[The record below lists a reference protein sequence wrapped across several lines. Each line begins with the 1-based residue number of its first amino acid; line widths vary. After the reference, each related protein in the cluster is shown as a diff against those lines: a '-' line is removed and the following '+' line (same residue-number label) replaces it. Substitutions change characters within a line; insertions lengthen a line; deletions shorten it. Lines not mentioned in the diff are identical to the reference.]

1 MAKSHLKTD
10 QIEES
15 TKEYNNKINEE
26 YNNYNKEK
34 NIYKES
40 LDKKI
45 AEILAKYD
53 VT

>member
-1 MAKSHLKTD
+1 MAQLYLKKN

-26 YNNYNKEK
+26 YNNYIKDMNIHKEL
-34 NIYKES
+34 

>member
-1 MAKSHLKTD
+1 MAQLYLNKN

-26 YNNYNKEK
+26 YNNYIKDMNIHKEF
-34 NIYKES
+34 

>member
-26 YNNYNKEK
+26 YNNYIKDMNIHKEF
-34 NIYKES
+34 

-45 AEILAKYD
+45 AEMLAKYD

>member
-1 MAKSHLKTD
+1 MAQLYLKKD

-15 TKEYNNKINEE
+15 TKVYNNKINEE
-26 YNNYNKEK
+26 YNNYNKEI

-40 LDKKI
+40 IDKKI
-45 AEILAKYD
+45 AEILAKYN